1 MLPVFDKVKAAT
13 GAAALVGAITAAIV
27 GVFPQAAAY
36 GDLIAVLIDGFVGG
50 IIMGAVTFIAGYFKT
65 ENAVEVTRKIK

>member
-27 GVFPQAAAY
+27 GVFPGAAEY
-36 GDLIAVLIDGFVGG
+36 GDIIAYLIDGLIGG
-50 IIMGAVTFIAGYFKT
+50 TILGAVTFIAGYFKK
-65 ENAVEVTRKIK
+65 ENAVEVRAKGE